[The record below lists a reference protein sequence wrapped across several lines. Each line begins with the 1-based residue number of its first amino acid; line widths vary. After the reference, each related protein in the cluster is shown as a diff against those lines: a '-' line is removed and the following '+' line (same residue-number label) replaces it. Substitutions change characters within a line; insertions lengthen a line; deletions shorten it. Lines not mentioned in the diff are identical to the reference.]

1 MSNFEKASNLAS
13 EWVESMGGLEAVRHD
28 YRSDLSGLIQALDD
42 AGLLAP
48 DLPEVNESAP
58 VHWIP
63 EWRKHMEQGAEEERL
78 DGTNVFLDRSNQKI
92 IALAKGSHI
101 DHYGVGEAKAV
112 ALALLAACEYAE
124 EEQDNE

>member
-1 MSNFEKASNLAS
+1 MSNFNRAIKALDEVDEYIDHLADNDS
-13 EWVESMGGLEAVRHD
+13 YVAALEA
-28 YRSDLSGLIQALDD
+28 
-42 AGLLAP
+42 AGLLMP

-63 EWRKHMEQGAEEERL
+63 EWRKHMEQGAEEAHL

-124 EEQDNE
+124 KEQDNE

>member
-1 MSNFEKASNLAS
+1 MSDLEKAAQVVYESCYGRNLHPGQVS
-13 EWVESMGGLEAVRHD
+13 SIVRGLN
-28 YRSDLSGLIQALDD
+28 D

-48 DLPEVNESAP
+48 DLPEANESAP
-58 VHWIP
+58 AHWIP
-63 EWRKHMEQGAEEERL
+63 EWRKHTEQGAEEAHL
-78 DGTNVFLDRSNQKI
+78 DGTNVFLDRSNQKT

-124 EEQDNE
+124 KEKDNGF

>member
-1 MSNFEKASNLAS
+1 M
-13 EWVESMGGLEAVRHD
+13 
-28 YRSDLSGLIQALDD
+28 SDLEKTAQVVYESCYGRNLHPGQVSSIVRGLND

-63 EWRKHMEQGAEEERL
+63 EWRKHMEQGAEEEHL
-78 DGTNVFLDRSNQKI
+78 DGTNVFLDRSNQKM

-112 ALALLAACEYAE
+112 ALALLAACDYAE
-124 EEQDNE
+124 KEQDNER

>member
-1 MSNFEKASNLAS
+1 M
-13 EWVESMGGLEAVRHD
+13 
-28 YRSDLSGLIQALDD
+28 SDLEKTAQVVYESCYGRNLHPGQVSSIVRGLND

-48 DLPEVNESAP
+48 DLPEVSKGTP
-58 VHWIP
+58 VHWTP
-63 EWRKHMEQGAEEERL
+63 EWEKHMEQGAEEAHL

-92 IALAKGSHI
+92 ITLAKGSHI

-124 EEQDNE
+124 EEQNSER

>member
-1 MSNFEKASNLAS
+1 M
-13 EWVESMGGLEAVRHD
+13 
-28 YRSDLSGLIQALDD
+28 SDLEKTAQVVYESCYGRNLHPGQVSSIVRGLND

-63 EWRKHMEQGAEEERL
+63 EWRKHMEQGAEEAHL
-78 DGTNVFLDRSNQKI
+78 DGTNVFLDRSNQNM

-112 ALALLAACEYAE
+112 ALALLATCEYAE
-124 EEQDNE
+124 EEQDSER